1 MSTYINQTIARQ
13 QVAEMIALAEAGRV
27 RRQFRAARRSERS
40 GRRRRRS
47 SGPSNSIVR
56 WPHLGIA

>member
-1 MSTYINQTIARQ
+1 MSTFINQTIARQ

-40 GRRRRRS
+40 GRRRRRP